1 MRLLLVCEVTYVV
14 DDLVLLE
21 CWWLNLVIVRVE
33 ADQIFLFKLQ
43 IIIDRVAQLLLQAI
57 WRGVWKRVLLNI
69 VSDMASAKLVH
80 VSTTFLACVSKRDF
94 EIVTFLELSA
104 V

>member
-1 MRLLLVCEVTYVV
+1 M
-14 DDLVLLE
+14 
-21 CWWLNLVIVRVE
+21 
-33 ADQIFLFKLQ
+33 
-43 IIIDRVAQLLLQAI
+43 
-57 WRGVWKRVLLNI
+57 LLNI